1 LTNTDF
7 PPLPETL
14 ATERLVM
21 TLVDSSKYPNLANL
35 VTEVLNVWPEHE
47 RYLENSLGPREEG
60 FLSFSEKLSDMVTR
74 LATVDGGIRVHVDD
88 YRFLCEEIYL
98 PEEFHFRRH
107 GSYRLTSFEE
117 ALSTVYNNAP
127 FMARYM
133 NGLLVSDV
141 LWINHCRGLQH
152 FADVFLNS
160 LPANAQLL
168 EIGPGH
174 GLLLHLASQNPKIGS
189 LVAYD
194 VSQKSV
200 DMAGKALK
208 ALGAAKPVR
217 FELKNI
223 LDDSIME
230 APKAGQFD
238 AIVFSEVLEHLD
250 RPEQALRAL
259 LHLCKPGGRV
269 WINVPANS
277 PAPDHLYLVRE
288 PKQAE
293 DVVRN
298 VGFEVVDTA
307 QFPMTGVTME
317 RALKQNLTISCI
329 VVGRRPFA

>member
-1 LTNTDF
+1 
-7 PPLPETL
+7 
-14 ATERLVM
+14 M
-21 TLVDSSKYPNLANL
+21 TLIDESKYPNLARL
-35 VTEVLNVWPEHE
+35 AKEALNIWPEHE
-47 RYLENSLGPREEG
+47 RYLENSLRPRDKG
-60 FLSFSEKLSDMVTR
+60 FLSFSDR
-74 LATVDGGIRVHVDD
+74 LAEMVGRLATTVDGGIRTLADD
-88 YRFLCEEIYL
+88 YRYLCEEIYL

-117 ALSTVYNNAP
+117 ALSTVYSNAP
-127 FMARYM
+127 LMARYM

-141 LWINHCRGLQH
+141 LWINHCQGLHH
-152 FADVFLNS
+152 FADVYLNS
-160 LPANAQLL
+160 LPAGAQLL

-174 GLLLHLASQNPKIGS
+174 GLLLHLASQNRKIGS

-223 LDDSIME
+223 LDDSILE
-230 APKAGQFD
+230 PRNGGQFD

-250 RPEQALRAL
+250 KPEQALRTL

-293 DVVRN
+293 DAVRES
-298 VGFEVVDTA
+298 GFEVVDTA
-307 QFPMTGVTME
+307 HFPMTGVTME
-317 RALKQNLTISCI
+317 RALRQNLTISCI
-329 VVGRRPFA
+329 IVGRRPIA

>member
-1 LTNTDF
+1 
-7 PPLPETL
+7 
-14 ATERLVM
+14 M
-21 TLVDSSKYPNLANL
+21 TLVDSSKYPNLTNL

-60 FLSFSEKLSDMVTR
+60 FLSFSEKLAEMVGR
-74 LATVDGGIRVHVDD
+74 LATTVDGGIRALGDD

-107 GSYRLTSFEE
+107 DSYRLTSFEE
-117 ALSTVYNNAP
+117 ALSTVYSNAP

-152 FADVFLNS
+152 YTEVFLNS
-160 LPANAQLL
+160 LPTNAQLL

-174 GLLLHLASQNPKIGS
+174 GLLLHLASENPKVGS
-189 LVAYD
+189 LDAYD

-200 DMAGKALK
+200 DMARKALK

-217 FELKNI
+217 FELKDI
-223 LDDSIME
+223 LDGSIME
-230 APKAGQFD
+230 ARNGGQFD

-250 RPEQALRAL
+250 RPERALRAL
-259 LHLCKPGGRV
+259 LHLCKPDGRI

-277 PAPDHLYLVRE
+277 PAPDHLYLVRD
-288 PKQAE
+288 PKEAE
-293 DVVRN
+293 DLVRK
-298 VGFEVVDTA
+298 VGFEVIDTA
-307 QFPMTGVTME
+307 HFPMTGVTLE
-317 RALKQNLTISCI
+317 RAVHKKLTISCI
-329 VVGRRPFA
+329 IVGRRPFA

>member
-1 LTNTDF
+1 M
-7 PPLPETL
+7 
-14 ATERLVM
+14 A
-21 TLVDSSKYPNLANL
+21 LVDTLKYPNLANL
-35 VTEVLNVWPEHE
+35 VTEVLNLWPEHE
-47 RYLENSLGPREEG
+47 RYLQNSLGPRDQR
-60 FLSFSEKLSDMVTR
+60 FLLFSDSLAQMVGR
-74 LATVDGGIRVHVDD
+74 LATTVDGGIHALADD

-127 FMARYM
+127 FMTRYM

-141 LWINHCRGLQH
+141 LWINHCQGLQH
-152 FADVFLNS
+152 FSEVFLNS
-160 LPANAQLL
+160 LPADAQLL
-168 EIGPGH
+168 EVGPGH
-174 GLLLHLASQNPKIGS
+174 GLLLHLASQNPKIS
-189 LVAYD
+189 NLVAYD

-230 APKAGQFD
+230 KRGARQFD

-250 RPEQALRAL
+250 KPEQAVRAL

-293 DVVRN
+293 DLVRKA
-298 VGFEVVDTA
+298 GFEVVETA
-307 QFPMTGVTME
+307 HFPMTGVTIE
-317 RALKQNLTISCI
+317 RALKQQLTITCI
-329 VVGRRPFA
+329 IVGRRPFG

>member
-1 LTNTDF
+1 
-7 PPLPETL
+7 
-14 ATERLVM
+14 M
-21 TLVDSSKYPNLANL
+21 TLVDASKYPHLAKL
-35 VTEVLNVWPEHE
+35 AAEVLKIWPEHE
-47 RYLENSLGPREEG
+47 RYLQNSLAPRENG
-60 FLSFSEKLSDMVTR
+60 FLSFSEKLSEMVGR
-74 LATVDGGIRVHVDD
+74 LATTVDGGIGALADD

-98 PEEFHFRRH
+98 PEEFHFRHH

-141 LWINHCRGLQH
+141 LWINHCQGLQH
-152 FADVFLNS
+152 FAEVFLNS

-230 APKAGQFD
+230 ASNGGQFD

-259 LHLCKPGGRV
+259 LHLCKPDGRV

-288 PKQAE
+288 PREAE
-293 DVVRN
+293 DLVRK
-298 VGFEVVDTA
+298 VGFDVIDTA
-307 QFPMTGVTME
+307 HFPMTGITLE
-317 RALKQNLTISCI
+317 WALKQKFTISCI
-329 VVGRRPFA
+329 IVGRRPLG

>member
-1 LTNTDF
+1 LIFAAARDF
-7 PPLPETL
+7 TR
-14 ATERLVM
+14 ERLVM
-21 TLVDSSKYPNLANL
+21 TLVDKSKYPHLANL
-35 VTEVLNVWPEHE
+35 VTEVLDVWPEHQ
-47 RYLENSLGPREEG
+47 RYLENSLRPREEG
-60 FLSFSEKLSDMVTR
+60 FLSFSERLSEMVGR
-74 LATVDGGIRVHVDD
+74 LAATVDGGNNALADD

-117 ALSTVYNNAP
+117 ALNTVYNNAP

-152 FADVFLNS
+152 FADVYLNS
-160 LPANAQLL
+160 LPDSAQLL
-168 EIGPGH
+168 EVGPGH
-174 GLLLHLASQNPKIGS
+174 GLLLHLAGQNPKIGN
-189 LVAYD
+189 LTAYD

-208 ALGAAKPVR
+208 ALDSTKPVR

-223 LDDSIME
+223 LDDSITDASNAE
-230 APKAGQFD
+230 QFD
-238 AIVFSEVLEHLD
+238 AVVFSEVLEHLD
-250 RPEQALRAL
+250 KPDKALRAL

-293 DVVRN
+293 DAVRN
-298 VGFEVVDTA
+298 AGFEVVDTA
-307 QFPMTGVTME
+307 HLPMTGITLE
-317 RALKQNLTISCI
+317 RALKQQLTITCI
-329 VVGRRPFA
+329 IVGRRPFA

>member
-1 LTNTDF
+1 
-7 PPLPETL
+7 
-14 ATERLVM
+14 M
-21 TLVDSSKYPNLANL
+21 TLVDASEYPNLASL
-35 VTEVLNVWPEHE
+35 VAEVLNVWPEHE
-47 RYLENSLGPREEG
+47 RYLENSLGPREDG
-60 FLSFSEKLSDMVTR
+60 FLSFSEKLAEMVGR
-74 LATVDGGIRVHVDD
+74 LATTVDGGIGALGDD

-117 ALSTVYNNAP
+117 ALSAVYNNAP

-152 FADVFLNS
+152 FAEVYLNS
-160 LPANAQLL
+160 LPADARLL

-189 LVAYD
+189 LAAYD

-223 LDDSIME
+223 LDHSIMD
-230 APKAGQFD
+230 AGNGGQFD

-250 RPEQALRAL
+250 RPEQAIRAL

-293 DVVRN
+293 DLVRKA
-298 VGFEVVDTA
+298 GFEVVDTA
-307 QFPMTGVTME
+307 HFPMTGVTLE
-317 RALKQNLTISCI
+317 RALKQALTISCI
-329 VVGRRPFA
+329 IVGRRPFA

>member
-1 LTNTDF
+1 M
-7 PPLPETL
+7 P
-14 ATERLVM
+14 
-21 TLVDSSKYPNLANL
+21 LVDGSKYPNLANL
-35 VTEVLNVWPEHE
+35 VSEVLTVWPEHE
-47 RYLENSLGPREEG
+47 RYLHNSLAPRDAG
-60 FLSFSEKLSDMVTR
+60 FLSFSEKLSDMVIR
-74 LATVDGGIRVHVDD
+74 LATLDGGLRVHVDD
-88 YRFLCEEIYL
+88 YQFLCEEIYL
-98 PEEFHFRRH
+98 PEELHFRRT
-107 GSYRLTSFEE
+107 GSYRLTNFDE
-117 ALSTVYNNAP
+117 ALNTVYNNAP

-141 LWINHCRGLQH
+141 LWNNHCRGLQH

-160 LPANAQLL
+160 LPDGAQLL

-189 LVAYD
+189 LTAYD

-208 ALGAAKPVR
+208 ALGAGKSVR

-223 LDDSIME
+223 LDDSITD
-230 APKAGQFD
+230 ASNAKLFD
-238 AIVFSEVLEHLD
+238 AVVFSEVLEHLD
-250 RPEQALRAL
+250 KPEKALRSL

-293 DVVRN
+293 DAVRAA
-298 VGFEVVDTA
+298 GFEVVDTA
-307 QFPMTGVTME
+307 HLPMTGVTLE
-317 RALKQNLTISCI
+317 RAVEKQLTITCI
-329 VVGRRPFA
+329 IVGRRPLA

>member
-1 LTNTDF
+1 MA
-7 PPLPETL
+7 ETL

-21 TLVDSSKYPNLANL
+21 TLVDGSKYPNLANL
-35 VTEVLNVWPEHE
+35 VTEALAVWPEHE
-47 RYLENSLGPREEG
+47 RYLQNSLEPREQG
-60 FLSFSEKLSDMVTR
+60 FLSFSEKLAGMVGR
-74 LATVDGGIRVHVDD
+74 LATTVDGGIGALADD

-107 GSYRLTSFEE
+107 GAYRLTSFEE

-141 LWINHCRGLQH
+141 LWINHCQGLQH
-152 FADVFLNS
+152 FAEVYLNS
-160 LPANAQLL
+160 LPAKTQLL

-174 GLLLHLASQNPKIGS
+174 GLLLQLASQNPRIGA
-189 LVAYD
+189 LTAYD

-208 ALGAAKPVR
+208 ALGAAQPVR
-217 FELKNI
+217 FELKDI

-230 APKAGQFD
+230 TDAGGQFD

-259 LHLCKPGGRV
+259 LHLCKPGGRI

-277 PAPDHLYLVRE
+277 PAPDHLYLVRD

-293 DVVRN
+293 DLVRKA
-298 VGFEVVDTA
+298 GFEVVDTA
-307 QFPMTGVTME
+307 HFPMTGMTME
-317 RALKQNLTISCI
+317 WAIKQKFTISCI
-329 VVGRRPFA
+329 IVGRRPLS